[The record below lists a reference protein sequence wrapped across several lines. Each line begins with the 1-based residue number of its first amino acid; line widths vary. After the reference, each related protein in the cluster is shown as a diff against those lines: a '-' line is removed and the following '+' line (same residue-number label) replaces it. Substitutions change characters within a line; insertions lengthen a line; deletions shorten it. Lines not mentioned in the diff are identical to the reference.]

1 MCNSSQLV
9 AITSDL
15 TLVYSANG
23 IIIMG
28 IVWICLSTLIVIKT
42 SLATIPH
49 VNFVWTN
56 ENCIGG
62 DRGLLSTGLWLTFN
76 VSDQKG
82 NIVCSNRLWIE
93 YNSSLQDYLG
103 VPCDQMSNNISNA
116 TFEFEQ
122 PEHGGGLCHCVRID
136 IERSSSQN
144 FS

>member
-1 MCNSSQLV
+1 
-9 AITSDL
+9 
-15 TLVYSANG
+15 
-23 IIIMG
+23 MG

-82 NIVCSNRLWIE
+82 DILCSNRLWIE

-136 IERSSSQN
+136 IGRSSSQN